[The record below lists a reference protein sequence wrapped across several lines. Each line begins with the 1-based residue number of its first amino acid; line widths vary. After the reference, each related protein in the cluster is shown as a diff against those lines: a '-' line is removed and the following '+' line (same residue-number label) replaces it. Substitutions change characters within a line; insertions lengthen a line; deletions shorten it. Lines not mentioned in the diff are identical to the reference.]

1 MNLEKFTDRAKG
13 FLQSA
18 QTVAVRMSHQRITPV
33 HILKALLEDEEGM
46 AAQLIQRAGGSPPAA
61 IGEGHGLQYALYR
74 NEAAAGLLCQLFGL
88 IEQASRII
96 VEGGRRLRS

>member
-1 MNLEKFTDRAKG
+1 MNLEKPDRAKG

-46 AAQLIQRAGGSPPAA
+46 AAQLIQRAGGSPLPPLA
-61 IGEGHGLQYALYR
+61 
-74 NEAAAGLLCQLFGL
+74 
-88 IEQASRII
+88 
-96 VEGGRRLRS
+96 RLKGIA